1 MEVLTPELASVPAVS
16 SGHSGRAR
24 PVERALSSTPLAEV
38 LGRESVPV
46 EAHFLDD
53 LGADSMTMAQFC
65 APVRTRGDLPP
76 VSIKDVDRHP
86 TIAAPAASLPG
97 STPAGAGT
105 AAATPGEIAAPTERA
120 ATWCLFHPVLADL
133 ADLVDARS
141 ATVVEQ
147 PGAAPPAPPAAELPP
162 RPPALTGRTP
172 E

>member
-1 MEVLTPELASVPAVS
+1 VGDLVEVLTPELASVPTVS

-24 PVERALSSTPLAEV
+24 PVERALSSALLAEV

-76 VSIKDVDRHP
+76 VSITDLTSLEDVLR
-86 TIAAPAASLPG
+86 
-97 STPAGAGT
+97 
-105 AAATPGEIAAPTERA
+105 R
-120 ATWCLFHPVLADL
+120 PVLADL
-133 ADLVDARS
+133 VDTRS

-162 RPPALTGRTP
+162 GPPARTGRTP